1 MEAYMRST
9 ARMLAGYKAG
19 RTRKLNQLHQKAMSK
34 LREIAISE
42 GWMLPSI
49 LRVDGGVELGYEYGS
64 GRRFIKFSNYGE
76 ALDYV
81 LSIFCC

>member
-1 MEAYMRST
+1 MKST
-9 ARMLAGYKAG
+9 TKILAGYKAR
-19 RTRKLNQLHQKAMSK
+19 RTRRLNQLRQKAINK
-34 LREIAISE
+34 LREISINES
-42 GWMLPSI
+42 WMLPSI
-49 LRVDGGVELGYEYGS
+49 LKVDGGVELGYEYGS